1 MKREFSAG
9 GVVFKKSDQGMVW
22 LIRYPTINDKN
33 KSYAGWTLP
42 KGWIEKEENI
52 EQAALREVWEEA
64 GVEAKIVKKIPTT
77 KIFFTDRETGEKVM
91 KFISY
96 FLMEWISDV
105 PEKMDKE
112 TEKVYWGN
120 FEEVYKMLKYP
131 GERKVLKQAWEMVEF
146 RNKEE

>member
-9 GVVFKKSDQGMVW
+9 GVVFKRNGENISW
-22 LIRYPTINDKN
+22 LIRYPTINEKN
-33 KSYAGWTLP
+33 IAYAGWTLP

-52 EQAALREVWEEA
+52 EQAALREVREEA
-64 GVEAKIVKKIPTT
+64 GVEAKVVKKIPTT
-77 KIFFTDRETGEKVM
+77 KIFYTDRETDKKVM

-131 GERKVLKQAWEMVEF
+131 GERKVLKQALEMVEF
-146 RNKEE
+146 RNTEE